1 MSRNSLLDIKRFSGA
16 TQEIINAT
24 LLKKHGIECF
34 FEKAAEAINFGATRS
49 EILEALKKD
58 VSKSADALTRAQP
71 IIFSIKNGVVT
82 EFDSVFNTVE
92 EVFGSAY
99 NAELN
104 TITLSGVV
112 FDLNAKVTLDK
123 ASLYEKIL
131 ANVFGFDK
139 KEFDATV
146 KAIALYDSETSP
158 LKKVIL
164 SPCLDSADAIVKKVA
179 GFDTTF
185 SVFRKSQSYDEKKE
199 FDISFNRT
207 GIDGVIQNA
216 SYVDETGIRQFFKS
230 HRLGEVQ
237 TLSDLLRGGTLKYVQ
252 ACEIDGDGDVSKA
265 TLVIR
270 QIERLKLNTRTKFA
284 LKFRK
289 LGNYKALGLCMP
301 MHDIV
306 AEDVR
311 ETSALLHEIAHH
323 IHLHDLFHN
332 NFVNYM
338 IDKLVKRV
346 DLENNG
352 FALSRDAE
360 YYKNR
365 KEVIARALEIATLL
379 AKEVGKFTMED
390 EDFNL
395 IKSREH
401 YEMGAGIYFDFNSFD
416 DETKEEMLFLYKLF
430 FQTSPDEIFN
440 SEVDNFVKIK
450 TNYSRTEKSDLN
462 SLLRRAEKDSE
473 KERRALYSMVTAE
486 NIAKII
492 ERRGEVSLTE
502 LATSIFVNISFC
514 GDYDKR
520 MHISL
525 WALRIEEKASIIL
538 ELLEALEKE
547 IGEREFYTYLSVL
560 RERRITNRFDL
571 INGFRLVDQIKIR
584 REIEKI
590 SHDKFNTLDS
600 LQSKIN
606 QHPILLFKECDFVN
620 EVTFLQKEALK
631 NTELILALSEL
642 NLNNETILKICN
654 PTWEA
659 NSDKGHSYLLTGLVP
674 TCIRA
679 DRQAMLEFI
688 RIVHPTSLA
697 LIVDDSLKNDAEF
710 MSKAIDL
717 GVPFK
722 ECGRELLASVEFCKP
737 YVLADN
743 TLSHFLP
750 THVAKEILSPKKEE
764 PAKPK
769 KAKKEKAKKAPVAN
783 DEMNSFERLIKEAEF
798 FDFEHTRT
806 HEVKKAFR
814 LTEKL
819 PSEKFK
825 RFCKY
830 CSVNGIAYYTSFAD
844 GFIVLDAEKISATA
858 A

>member
-1 MSRNSLLDIKRFSGA
+1 MSRNSLIDIRRFSGA
-16 TQEIINAT
+16 MQEIINVT
-24 LLKKHGIECF
+24 LLKKHGVECF
-34 FEKAAEAINFGATRS
+34 FEKASEAINFGATRS

-58 VSKSADALTRAQP
+58 VSKSADALLRAQP

-104 TITLSGVV
+104 TISLSGVV
-112 FDLNAKVTLDK
+112 FDLNAKVALDK
-123 ASLYEKIL
+123 VSLYEKIL

-146 KAIALYDSETSP
+146 KAITLYDSETSP
-158 LKKVIL
+158 LKKAIL
-164 SPCLDSADAIVKKVA
+164 SPCLDSADVIVQKVA
-179 GFDTTF
+179 GFDATF
-185 SVFRKSQSYDEKKE
+185 SAFRKSQSYDEKKE

-237 TLSDLLRGGTLKYVQ
+237 NLSDLLRGGTLKYVQ
-252 ACEIDGDGDVSKA
+252 ACEVDGDGDVSKA
-265 TLVIR
+265 TIVVR
-270 QIERLKLNTRTKFA
+270 QIERLKLNTRTKFT

-289 LGNYKALGLCMP
+289 LGNHKALGLCIAI
-301 MHDIV
+301 HDIV

-323 IHLHDLFHN
+323 IHLHDLLQSK
-332 NFVNYM
+332 FVNYM
-338 IDKLVKRV
+338 IDKLSKRV
-346 DLENNG
+346 DLENNE

-360 YYKNR
+360 YYNNP

-379 AKEVGKFTMED
+379 AKEAGEFTMD
-390 EDFNL
+390 DADFNL
-395 IKSREH
+395 IKSRRH
-401 YEMGAGIYFDFNSFD
+401 YELGVGIYFDFNSFD
-416 DETKEEMLFLYKLF
+416 DETKEEMFILYRLF

-450 TNYSRTEKSDLN
+450 TNYSKTEKNDLN
-462 SLLRRAEKDSE
+462 ALLKRAEKDSE

-486 NIAKII
+486 NIEKII
-492 ERRGEVSLTE
+492 KRRGEVSLTE
-502 LATSIFVNISFC
+502 LATSIFANIGFC
-514 GDYDKR
+514 GDHDKK

-525 WALRIEEKASIIL
+525 WAPRIEEKASIVL
-538 ELLEALEKE
+538 ALLNALEC
-547 IGEREFYTYLSVL
+547 EFEDFELYSYLKIL
-560 RERRITNRFDL
+560 KRKTTKLFNFIAEFD
-571 INGFRLVDQIKIR
+571 FVWQFKIKL
-584 REIEKI
+584 EIEKI
-590 SHDKFNTLDS
+590 PHENFLVLDAMQVK
-600 LQSKIN
+600 LNK
-606 QHPILLFKECDFVN
+606 HPILLFKESKFAKDIS
-620 EVTFLQKEALK
+620 FLCKESAESFTLMAAIDDL
-631 NTELILALSEL
+631 TLSEENAL
-642 NLNNETILKICN
+642 EVCKACWLSNKDCIDPRLY
-654 PTWEA
+654 
-659 NSDKGHSYLLTGLVP
+659 DKLVP
-674 TCIRA
+674 RSLRA
-679 DRQAMLEFI
+679 NAQAMLDFI
-688 RIVHPTSLA
+688 AIFKLTTLGSF
-697 LIVDDSLKNDAEF
+697 VDDTLKNDASF
-710 MSKAIDL
+710 MSKVIEL
-717 GVPFK
+717 GISFK
-722 ECGRELLASVEFCKP
+722 ECGLELKSNVEFCRP
-737 YVLADN
+737 YVLADK
-743 TLSHFLP
+743 TLANHLP
-750 THVAKEILSPKKEE
+750 THIANEILSPKKEE

-769 KAKKEKAKKAPVAN
+769 KSKKDKAQKTPVV
-783 DEMNSFERLIKEAEF
+783 DEETDSFERLIKEAEF

-844 GFIVLDAEKISATA
+844 GFIVLDAEKISAVA

>member
-1 MSRNSLLDIKRFSGA
+1 MSRNSLLDVKRFSGT
-16 TQEIINAT
+16 TQEIINVT
-24 LLKKHGIECF
+24 LLKKHGIECY

-58 VSKSADALTRAQP
+58 ISKSTDALTRAQP

-104 TITLSGVV
+104 TITLSGVM
-112 FDLNAKVTLDK
+112 FDLNAKVALDK

-158 LKKVIL
+158 LKKAIL
-164 SPCLDSADAIVKKVA
+164 SPCLDSADTIVKKVA
-179 GFDTTF
+179 GFDAAF
-185 SVFRKSQSYDEKKE
+185 SAFRKSQSYEDKKE

-237 TLSDLLRGGTLKYVQ
+237 TLSNLLRGGMLKYVQ

-265 TLVIR
+265 TTVIR
-270 QIERLKLNTRTKFA
+270 QIERLKLNTRTKFT

-289 LGNYKALGLCMP
+289 LGNHKATGLCMP

-311 ETSALLHEIAHH
+311 ETSALFHEIAHH
-323 IHLHDLFHN
+323 IHLHDLFN
-332 NFVNYM
+332 NKFVNYM

-379 AKEVGKFTMED
+379 AKEAGEFTMED
-390 EDFNL
+390 DDFNL

-401 YEMGAGIYFDFNSFD
+401 YELGSGIYFDFNSFD

-462 SLLRRAEKDSE
+462 ALLRRAEKDSE
-473 KERRALYSMVTAE
+473 KERRALYSMVTAK
-486 NIAKII
+486 NITKII

-514 GDYDKR
+514 GDYDKK
-520 MHISL
+520 MSTSL
-525 WALRIEEKASIIL
+525 WALRIEEKASIVL
-538 ELLEALEKE
+538 GLLRALECEYTDLEMYSYLKTLKQKKAKLFNF
-547 IGEREFYTYLSVL
+547 IAEFDFVWQ
-560 RERRITNRFDL
+560 FK
-571 INGFRLVDQIKIR
+571 IKM
-584 REIEKI
+584 EIEKI
-590 SHDKFNTLDS
+590 SHENFSVLDVMQVK
-600 LQSKIN
+600 LNK
-606 QHPILLFKECDFVN
+606 HPILLFKESEFAKDIS
-620 EVTFLQKEALK
+620 FLCKEASESLSMMAAID
-631 NTELILALSEL
+631 ELELSEADAYKVCKACWL
-642 NLNNETILKICN
+642 SSKDCVDSRLY
-654 PTWEA
+654 
-659 NSDKGHSYLLTGLVP
+659 DKLVP
-674 TCIRA
+674 KSFRSKSH
-679 DRQAMLEFI
+679 AMLEFI
-688 RIVHPTSLA
+688 EMFKLTSLGS
-697 LIVDDSLKNDAEF
+697 IVDIALKENASFMKDAI
-710 MSKAIDL
+710 SL

-722 ECGRELLASVEFCKP
+722 ECGRELLANVEFCKP

-750 THVAKEILSPKKEE
+750 THVAKEILSCKKEE

-769 KAKKEKAKKAPVAN
+769 KSKKEKTLKVPVAN
-783 DEMNSFERLIKEAEF
+783 EETNSFERLIKEAEF

-844 GFIVLDAEKISATA
+844 GFIVLDAEKISDTA